1 MELSIVGVLAAL
13 VEDRAPARELGNPSA
28 AIRADV
34 LLGKHIG
41 MWPNKIDVSGTVD
54 HTVSLEGLTLEEKR
68 ELAAAA
74 LERRLGEGT
83 VIEGTATV
91 LE

>member
-1 MELSIVGVLAAL
+1 
-13 VEDRAPARELGNPSA
+13 
-28 AIRADV
+28 
-34 LLGKHIG
+34 
-41 MWPNKIDVSGTVD
+41 MWSKKIDVSGIVE